1 MYAEI
6 QQQADKHSISE
17 LCAVYGV
24 SRQIRD
30 TLELQ
35 FGWKL
40 SDPTIWR
47 SMKRLGI
54 HGYIRKRKLPTSY
67 TGMEHTRYANI
78 LGRDFKAG
86 RPLQK
91 IVTDVTYIKYRGKWF
106 YLAAYLDLF
115 NNEILEWELSDTFDN
130 FLIMRPA
137 ERLLKKTESTDHP
150 ILFHS
155 DQGVQ
160 YSSAGYCNL
169 LSQYNVIQSM
179 SRAGNPYDNAVM
191 ESFWGR
197 FKDSLRCHFHYWER
211 DNLSAVVADAF
222 HYFNS
227 VRPLR
232 KLNGK
237 PPVLFRTE
245 LAA

>member
-1 MYAEI
+1 
-6 QQQADKHSISE
+6 
-17 LCAVYGV
+17 
-24 SRQIRD
+24 
-30 TLELQ
+30 
-35 FGWKL
+35 
-40 SDPTIWR
+40 
-47 SMKRLGI
+47 
-54 HGYIRKRKLPTSY
+54 
-67 TGMEHTRYANI
+67 
-78 LGRDFKAG
+78 
-86 RPLQK
+86 
-91 IVTDVTYIKYRGKWF
+91 
-106 YLAAYLDLF
+106 
-115 NNEILEWELSDTFDN
+115 
-130 FLIMRPA
+130 MRPA

-232 KLNGK
+232 KLSQDLRLSRRHGGALEGHNTDNTPKGAPK
-237 PPVLFRTE
+237 RSANCIAFSGNP
-245 LAA
+245 